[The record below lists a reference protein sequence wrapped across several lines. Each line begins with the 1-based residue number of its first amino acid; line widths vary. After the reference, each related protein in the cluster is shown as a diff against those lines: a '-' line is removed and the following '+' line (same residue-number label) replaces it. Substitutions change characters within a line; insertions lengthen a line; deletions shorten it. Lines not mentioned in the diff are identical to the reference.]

1 MRDYKTLSKDTFD
14 KQAENY
20 DQDIH
25 GQHARRLYPFMLQEI
40 IKAYGDHV
48 LDLGCGTG
56 ALMEQVYQ
64 ECPHRTLY
72 GIDLSENMLKI
83 AENRMKDKAILKLGD
98 ASMLPFDD
106 LMFDIVYC
114 NDSFHHYPDPES
126 VIGEVYRVLKFGGTF
141 IIGDCYQGFP
151 MRLIM
156 NMFMKYSKDGDVK
169 IYAKKEIE
177 KMLGFYFHDI
187 KWKKVNDRSMI
198 VTGVK

>member
-1 MRDYKTLSKDTFD
+1 MRDYKALSKRTFN
-14 KQAENY
+14 KQAESY
-20 DQDIH
+20 DHDMH

-106 LMFDIVYC
+106 SMFDIVYC
-114 NDSFHHYPDPES
+114 NDSFHHYPDPEA
-126 VIGEVYRVLKFGGTF
+126 VIAEVYRVLKFGGTF
-141 IIGDCYQGFP
+141 IIGDCY
-151 MRLIM
+151 RC
-156 NMFMKYSKDGDVK
+156 V
-169 IYAKKEIE
+169 
-177 KMLGFYFHDI
+177 
-187 KWKKVNDRSMI
+187 
-198 VTGVK
+198 

>member
-1 MRDYKTLSKDTFD
+1 MRDYKTLSKDAFD

-64 ECPHRTLY
+64 ECPQRTLY
-72 GIDLSENMLKI
+72 GIDLSEKMLNV
-83 AENRMKDKAILKLGD
+83 AEKRMKDKAVLKLGD
-98 ASMLPFDD
+98 SSALPFPD
-106 LMFDIVYC
+106 LKFDIVYC
-114 NDSFHHYPDPES
+114 NDSFHHYPDPEA
-126 VIGEVYRVLKFGGTF
+126 VIAEVYRVLKFGGTF
-141 IIGDCYQGFP
+141 IIGDCYQGLP
-151 MRLIM
+151 MRLLM
-156 NMFMKYSKDGDVK
+156 NAFMKYSKDGDVK

-177 KMLGFYFHDI
+177 KMLGLYFHDI
-187 KWKKVNDRSMI
+187 KWKKVNDRSMV